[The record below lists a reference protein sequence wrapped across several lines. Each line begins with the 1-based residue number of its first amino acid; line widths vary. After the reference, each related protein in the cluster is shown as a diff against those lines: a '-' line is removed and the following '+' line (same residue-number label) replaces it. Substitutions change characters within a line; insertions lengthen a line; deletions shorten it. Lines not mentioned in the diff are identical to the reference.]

1 MREPKKNQASSAQK
15 NRHRTGMRRCIDHNR
30 KTQAWLEAK
39 RKSSHQERKPESA
52 IATTCVAM
60 FLPSEER
67 WSTAALAP
75 IASLPSILVSR
86 VNEKLELSWA
96 PGSCCGFA
104 NRGDP
109 SGYRANFRCR
119 SFLLRT
125 DETSRAVSSTWI
137 GAQADSQSARKNAR
151 GPENL
156 KNEQHKWR

>member
-1 MREPKKNQASSAQK
+1 MVDRGVGAGEQRLLAGPCIADERGRVAEHPGKA
-15 NRHRTGMRRCIDHNR
+15 HRQVYARAGEHG
-30 KTQAWLEAK
+30 EAH
-39 RKSSHQERKPESA
+39 R
-52 IATTCVAM
+52 
-60 FLPSEER
+60 
-67 WSTAALAP
+67 
-75 IASLPSILVSR
+75 
-86 VNEKLELSWA
+86 ELSWA

-109 SGYRANFRCR
+109 PGYRASFRCR